1 MMEALSAE
9 SYKSVYPV
17 YYDVALKNK
26 YVSDPDAAE
35 MIDIIVRGA
44 GIDLAFIFTGNLN
57 DVAYW
62 FRDLINSGSTNI
74 AFWYESSQNSIENH
88 IQKIYAVYEN
98 EEWCQRRAI
107 NIALTAF
114 FAAFSMV
121 SALPAAAVILT
132 EKW

>member
-74 AFWYESSQNSIENH
+74 ASWYESSQNSIENN

-107 NIALTAF
+107 NSIF
-114 FAAFSMV
+114 RSIFMV
-121 SALPAAAVILT
+121 SALPAAAVVLT
-132 EKW
+132 EKR

>member
-1 MMEALSAE
+1 MENYDFIGIMMETLSAE
-9 SYKSVYPV
+9 SYKSVYPF
-17 YYDVALKNK
+17 YYDVALKTK

-74 AFWYESSQNSIENH
+74 ASWYESSQNSIENN

-98 EEWCQRRAI
+98 EE
-107 NIALTAF
+107 
-114 FAAFSMV
+114 
-121 SALPAAAVILT
+121 
-132 EKW
+132 

>member
-1 MMEALSAE
+1 MEALSAE
-9 SYKSVYPV
+9 SCKSVYPV

-74 AFWYESSQNSIENH
+74 ASWYESSQNSIENN

-98 EEWCQRRAI
+98 EE
-107 NIALTAF
+107 
-114 FAAFSMV
+114 
-121 SALPAAAVILT
+121 
-132 EKW
+132 